1 MERLMK
7 IAASAALA
15 GVLLI
20 VVGFAMG
27 ARPSD
32 SRNWDYGPFTFGG
45 GFFEQNGHGHDDD
58 RDDFD
63 DWFEETA
70 AASNA
75 KPVSSSAAPAASS
88 SAPQTAASSSS
99 SSAAPAPSEP
109 QKSYLY
115 HSLEIETGAAEVII
129 ETGDDFRVTGS
140 DVNWSEKN
148 DDGTLKVE
156 TKRPHTGT
164 LTVTVPADFTLR
176 ELEVSVGAGSLSM
189 SGISCEEG
197 SFSVGAGEIVLDSVT
212 VTREADFEIGMGSLT
227 FSGTLS
233 GKTKVECGVGSVDI
247 NVANPGDY
255 GYDVELA
262 GGSVVIGGETYAG
275 LGQEVQR
282 NPGAAVQ
289 YEVECGLGEVNILFV

>member
-1 MERLMK
+1 MCIR
-7 IAASAALA
+7 
-15 GVLLI
+15 
-20 VVGFAMG
+20 
-27 ARPSD
+27 
-32 SRNWDYGPFTFGG
+32 
-45 GFFEQNGHGHDDD
+45 D
-58 RDDFD
+58 R
-63 DWFEETA
+63 ETA

-99 SSAAPAPSEP
+99 SSAAPAPSEL

-140 DVNWSEKN
+140 GVNWSERN
-148 DDGTLKVE
+148 DEGTLKVE

-233 GKTKVECGVGSVDI
+233 GKTKVECGIGSVDI
-247 NVANPGDY
+247 NAANPGDY
-255 GYDVELA
+255 GYAIELA
-262 GGSVVIGGETYAG
+262 GGSVVIGGEAYTG

-282 NPGAAVQ
+282 
-289 YEVECGLGEVNILFV
+289 LSLIHI

>member
-1 MERLMK
+1 M
-7 IAASAALA
+7 
-15 GVLLI
+15 
-20 VVGFAMG
+20 
-27 ARPSD
+27 
-32 SRNWDYGPFTFGG
+32 
-45 GFFEQNGHGHDDD
+45 
-58 RDDFD
+58 
-63 DWFEETA
+63 
-70 AASNA
+70 
-75 KPVSSSAAPAASS
+75 
-88 SAPQTAASSSS
+88 
-99 SSAAPAPSEP
+99 
-109 QKSYLY
+109 
-115 HSLEIETGAAEVII
+115 
-129 ETGDDFRVTGS
+129 TGS
-140 DVNWSEKN
+140 GVNWSEKN

-164 LTVTVPADFTLR
+164 LTVTVPADLTLR

-247 NVANPGDY
+247 NAANPGDY
-255 GYDVELA
+255 GYAIELA
-262 GGSVVIGGETYAG
+262 GGSVVIGDETYAG

-289 YEVECGLGEVNILFV
+289 YEVECGLGEVNILFA